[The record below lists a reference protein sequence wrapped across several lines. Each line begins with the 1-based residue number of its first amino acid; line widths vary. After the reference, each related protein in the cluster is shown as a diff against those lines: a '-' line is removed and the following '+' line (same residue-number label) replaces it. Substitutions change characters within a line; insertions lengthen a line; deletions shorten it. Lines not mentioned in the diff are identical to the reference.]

1 MLSLRARSAAAAAGA
16 APQKLFKEVLSDQY
30 DATTNPQGFVN
41 LGIAENTLMHAEL
54 VAHLKRHFDPPSSA
68 FSYGSGPGGSIRLR
82 TALAEFFNHFFAPA
96 TPVKSEHINISNGV
110 TAALERCAFE
120 IGDPGDSF
128 LLGRPYYGSYASDIG
143 DRANVRTI
151 PVSFGGINPLSI
163 AAVDC
168 YAEAMY
174 NARADSQT
182 SGAVRALLLC
192 SPHNPLGQ
200 CYPRETLV
208 ELMRFCQREQI
219 HLICDEIYALSSFE
233 NPTMSNTEGFTSA
246 LSVVSPDIIDP
257 ALVHVLWG
265 LSKDVGAN
273 GLRIGCVVSQANQ
286 SLVEALDNHAAYSF
300 PSAMLEYMAC
310 CILEDHQF
318 LDAYVQENRRRLQR
332 NYILTVDFLKTY
344 NIPFHASTNAGMFV
358 WINLGEAVR
367 RFRARSPVRSVLS
380 NCPQEAATNLKF
392 IAGTQMGGRIDM
404 TDEMIMKVLVARK
417 VSVASGDAFGSENSG
432 WFRVVFAQAEHVLFE
447 GLTRMV
453 MALGLD
459 VHCDRQTRQGR

>member
-1 MLSLRARSAAAAAGA
+1 MLSLRARSAAASA

-30 DATTNPQGFVN
+30 DAATNPQGFVN

-54 VAHLKRHFDPPSSA
+54 VAHLKRYFDPPSSA

-82 TALAEFFNHFFAPA
+82 TALAEFFNGFFSPA
-96 TPVKSEHINISNGV
+96 TPVKPGHLNISNGV

-128 LLGRPYYGSYASDIG
+128 LLGRPYYGSYASDLG
-143 DRANVRTI
+143 DRANIRTV

-163 AAVDC
+163 AAVEC
-168 YAEAMY
+168 YAEALH

-182 SGAVRALLLC
+182 SGTVRALLLC

-200 CYPRETLV
+200 CYTRDTLI
-208 ELMRFCQREQI
+208 ELMRFCQKEQI
-219 HLICDEIYALSSFE
+219 HLICDEIYALSVFE
-233 NPTMSNTEGFTSA
+233 NPTISNTEGFTSA
-246 LSVVSPDIIDP
+246 LSVVSPEIIDP
-257 ALVHVLWG
+257 GLVHVLWG
-265 LSKDVGAN
+265 LSKDFGAN

-286 SLVEALDNHAAYSF
+286 SLVEALDTHAAYSY
-300 PSAMLEYMAC
+300 PSSMLEYMAC

-332 NYILTVDFLKTY
+332 KYIFTIGFLKRY

-367 RFRARSPVRSVLS
+367 RFRSRPPLKSVSS
-380 NCPQEAATNLKF
+380 NCPHEAVTNLKLT
-392 IAGTQMGGRIDM
+392 AGTRMVGRIGM
-404 TDEMIMKVLVARK
+404 TDEMIMEALVARK
-417 VSVASGDAFGSENSG
+417 VSVTSGAAFGSENIG

-453 MALGLD
+453 TALGLD
-459 VHCDRQTRQGR
+459 ADCDRQMRHSR